1 MKLIEIDE
9 GITDWLSG
17 LRGQFTGDPQYKAWK
32 RVFVKDPKKAEKMVG
47 PRVHK
52 QYIKN
57 YGHGSS

>member
-9 GITDWLSG
+9 GITNWLSG
-17 LRGQFTGDPQYKAWK
+17 LKGQFTGDPQYKAWL
-32 RVFVKDPKKAEKMVG
+32 RVFKTNPKKAEKMVG
-47 PRVHK
+47 SRAHK

>member
-9 GITDWLSG
+9 GITDWFKS
-17 LRGQFTGDPQYKAWK
+17 QFTGDPQYKAWK
-32 RVFVKDPKKAEKMVG
+32 KVFVKDPKKAEKMVG

>member
-9 GITDWLSG
+9 GITDM
-17 LRGQFTGDPQYKAWK
+17 LRGLKSQFTGDPQYKAWL
-32 RVFVKDPKKAEKMVG
+32 RVFKTNPKKAEKMVG
-47 PRVHK
+47 SRVHK